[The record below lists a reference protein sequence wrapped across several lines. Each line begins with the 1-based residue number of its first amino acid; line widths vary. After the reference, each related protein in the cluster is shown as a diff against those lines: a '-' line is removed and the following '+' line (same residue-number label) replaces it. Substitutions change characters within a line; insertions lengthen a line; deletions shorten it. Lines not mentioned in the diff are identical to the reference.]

1 MIKKSQFI
9 LYVEN
14 QSVSTEF
21 YSKLLNQEPILNV
34 PGMTE
39 FKLTENSI
47 LGLIPVKGIKKLLE
61 NKIETSITLEDNVKS
76 ELYIL
81 VDNIEEYFNRA
92 ISLKVTV
99 LSEIKE
105 RDWGH
110 RVAYF
115 LDLDNYIVALAEEI
129 ELSAGLNL

>member
-14 QSVSTEF
+14 QLVSTEF

-47 LGLIPVKGIKKLLE
+47 LGLMPAKGIKKLLE
-61 NKIETSITLEDNVKS
+61 NKIETFATPEDSIKA

-81 VDNIEEYFNRA
+81 VDNIEKYFNRA
-92 ISLKVTV
+92 VSLNVSV
-99 LSEIKE
+99 LSGIKE

-110 RVAYF
+110 RAVYF
-115 LDLDNYIVALAEEI
+115 LDPDNYIVALAEKI
-129 ELSAGLNL
+129 ELSAG